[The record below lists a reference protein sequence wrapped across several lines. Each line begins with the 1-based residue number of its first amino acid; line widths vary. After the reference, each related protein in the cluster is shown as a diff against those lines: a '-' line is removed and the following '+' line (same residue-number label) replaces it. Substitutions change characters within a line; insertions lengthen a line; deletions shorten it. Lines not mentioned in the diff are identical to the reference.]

1 MRSRPKNNH
10 LGRTSNIAYS
20 MLVLLTITTTAAPAT
35 DLGYLLH
42 KNPSRPQVVALT
54 FGNAH
59 VFYPEATAQRCTA
72 ALLLDV
78 DPIGLVR
85 GRSGPS
91 GEGGALEQYVND
103 KPYVASSLMSVAI
116 SRAFGSALSGNSKE
130 RPELADTALPLVF
143 RICAVSS
150 RGGEQLIR
158 KLFEPIHYEVAATG
172 RLLDEAQPSWGPSRY
187 FDVTLTCTKRLCDAL
202 SEIYVLLPVLDN
214 DKHYWVGW
222 DEVEKL
228 VRHGEGWLENHPEK
242 ELIARRYLRHQKSL
256 TAEALSRLLVE
267 DGVEPEAVE
276 LVHQEEEAR
285 LESKLTLNE
294 TRLDAVVAAL
304 KATGAARVLD
314 LGCGE
319 GKLLRA
325 LLKEK
330 QFTEI
335 VGLDVSH
342 RALEIANEK
351 LKTDRMSEK
360 QKARLRFLH
369 G

>member
-1 MRSRPKNNH
+1 M
-10 LGRTSNIAYS
+10 
-20 MLVLLTITTTAAPAT
+20 LLTITTTATPAT

-42 KNPSRPQVVALT
+42 KNPSRPQVVELT

-91 GEGGALEQYVND
+91 SEGGALEQYVND

-172 RLLDEAQPSWGPSRY
+172 RLP
-187 FDVTLTCTKRLCDAL
+187 L
-202 SEIYVLLPVLDN
+202 SGLAIRCRPTYSGQLAFFLVGARATTTTEVL
-214 DKHYWVGW
+214 
-222 DEVEKL
+222 
-228 VRHGEGWLENHPEK
+228 
-242 ELIARRYLRHQKSL
+242 
-256 TAEALSRLLVE
+256 
-267 DGVEPEAVE
+267 
-276 LVHQEEEAR
+276 
-285 LESKLTLNE
+285 
-294 TRLDAVVAAL
+294 
-304 KATGAARVLD
+304 
-314 LGCGE
+314 
-319 GKLLRA
+319 
-325 LLKEK
+325 
-330 QFTEI
+330 
-335 VGLDVSH
+335 
-342 RALEIANEK
+342 
-351 LKTDRMSEK
+351 
-360 QKARLRFLH
+360 
-369 G
+369 